1 MSNNKDK
8 SIKDRMEQ
16 VARQIS
22 SVADA
27 IGDYA
32 LIDMQKE
39 TEMNAA
45 HLGRACMI
53 REDLITVARR
63 YGINTVPRSPEAFV
77 NDFLEVSPEP
87 PDSPYVGK
95 VEADTA
101 GASFRASVTLADQG
115 FICTS
120 CHPTAQA
127 ARDDLVR
134 IVKLYGEDVHFPECD
149 GGASMVVAVIPPY
162 MMN

>member
-1 MSNNKDK
+1 MSNNKE
-8 SIKDRMEQ
+8 IKDRMDQ
-16 VARQIS
+16 VAREIS

-39 TEMNAA
+39 PTLNAA

-53 REDLITVARR
+53 RDDLITVARR

-77 NDFLEVSPEP
+77 KEMLDAMPEP

-95 VEADTA
+95 VESDLD
-101 GASFRASVTLADQG
+101 GISFRASVTLADQG
-115 FICTS
+115 FICTP

-134 IVKLYGEDVHFPECD
+134 IVKAFGEDVHFPECD
-149 GGASMVVAVIPPY
+149 GGASMVVAVIPSC

>member
-1 MSNNKDK
+1 MDK
-8 SIKDRMEQ
+8 AIKDRMQQ
-16 VARQIS
+16 VAREIA

-27 IGDYA
+27 ICDYT
-32 LIDMQKE
+32 LIDMLKE
-39 TEMNAA
+39 PEINAA
-45 HLGRACMI
+45 HLGRAGMI
-53 REDLITVARR
+53 REDLIAVARR
-63 YGINTVPRSPEAFV
+63 YGINTVPRTPEALV
-77 NDFLEVSPEP
+77 NAMMDASPEP

-95 VEADTA
+95 VESDMD
-101 GASFRASVTLADQG
+101 GISFRASVTLADQG
-115 FICTS
+115 FICTP

-149 GGASMVVAVIPPY
+149 GGASMVVADIPPC